1 MNLNTPDP
9 VQLSVHRHGTCG
21 AVWRL
26 DVGDAGVGRAAWC
39 PDRAARRIAGGG
51 PWQAPLSTL
60 GPALDRLR
68 KLPDWLWLAPREDA
82 FVASADPARRAE
94 LLLMMR
100 HLLGRDVDVALTTRG
115 GLREGRELVALAAA
129 APGRVAVRVGL
140 FTRDLALEA
149 RWEDG
154 LAPASQRIALAS
166 ALVDAG
172 AAVTLELGP
181 IIPFVND
188 APRALDGVMRA
199 AARAHVRHVAPRW
212 IEDAPGLLL
221 QVEREVGRSSA
232 RMLSGSPPTP
242 APADAS
248 TSTRRRVTT
257 GSPWSSAAASITAR
271 ARPARWPRAG
281 WCARSSIS
289 SCRPDRGSRGRAASR
304 RNGASCGGNDPI
316 TKK

>member
-232 RMLSGSPPTP
+232 RMLSGWFRQPGAQAERGGRRGI
-242 APADAS
+242 APD
-248 TSTRRRVTT
+248 
-257 GSPWSSAAASITAR
+257 
-271 ARPARWPRAG
+271 
-281 WCARSSIS
+281 ARSSRRQHIHEAARDHGITVVE
-289 SCRPDRGSRGRAASR
+289 CRCVHH
-304 RNGASCGGNDPI
+304 GASAACPVAPSRLVRPQLDLQLPA
-316 TKK
+316 